1 MSIGQLKI
9 IRSCDLP
16 VLHACSDIVSF
27 KIWTVLLQV
36 FVACGMQGIRF
47 NATICPQLSISI
59 TNNTN
64 KTAVPNSELRR
75 QKRHF
80 MQKYY
85 NIAVSTALIIKSP
98 VKWS

>member
-1 MSIGQLKI
+1 
-9 IRSCDLP
+9 
-16 VLHACSDIVSF
+16 
-27 KIWTVLLQV
+27 
-36 FVACGMQGIRF
+36 MQDIRF
-47 NATICPQLSISI
+47 NATICPQLSISV